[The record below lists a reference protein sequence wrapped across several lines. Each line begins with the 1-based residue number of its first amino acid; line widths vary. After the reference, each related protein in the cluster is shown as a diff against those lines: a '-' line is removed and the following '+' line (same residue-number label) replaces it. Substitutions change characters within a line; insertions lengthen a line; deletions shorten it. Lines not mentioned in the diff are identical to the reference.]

1 MLSTLLALLT
11 AGLVTLCDFDSRQ
24 LGWESLSLEISE
36 VANPERKG
44 INPSKRCAVTT
55 SGGEKWESVFTV
67 PLSRALDFTAHPPVF
82 SIKVLPPRAGLV
94 VRFSIK
100 QMKAGQSAECPTLW
114 KETRTT
120 KAGEWEELSF
130 DFSDLSPKSNWY
142 RKIVLYF
149 DAGGTSSGESWFFD
163 DLQVPDDD
171 LTPLNLFRSVSD
183 EPLFDV
189 DPAFPWRSRSITSG
203 RILTPRQSPDGKWHW
218 YNRGSG
224 KAHQTIGM
232 FVQDSAKFDPIKGWK
247 DYPGNPVLDVGRGAD
262 FDAWRILGVCPVPM
276 PDHSLYFYY
285 KARPYNQGNTFGTGL
300 AYSTDGVHFDK
311 LTDHSLSE
319 RNPADA
325 VFHEGKFYLFIG
337 PWLVITDDPLRI
349 PLEEKIRI
357 LNAGDGPAC
366 FDRTCLFGNRVFRL
380 EGVDKWFMVYHGDAS
395 HPDFPHR
402 FHIALSDDLV
412 HWTKVGNPQPL
423 FSRGPRGRWD
433 QGGIWAPEIIEY
445 RGTLYMYYEGW
456 GEAEEVPDRDKEY
469 FRPAA
474 SRTGVAVCDKNAFLK
489 WCGLQ

>member
-1 MLSTLLALLT
+1 
-11 AGLVTLCDFDSRQ
+11 
-24 LGWESLSLEISE
+24 
-36 VANPERKG
+36 
-44 INPSKRCAVTT
+44 
-55 SGGEKWESVFTV
+55 
-67 PLSRALDFTAHPPVF
+67 
-82 SIKVLPPRAGLV
+82 
-94 VRFSIK
+94 
-100 QMKAGQSAECPTLW
+100 
-114 KETRTT
+114 
-120 KAGEWEELSF
+120 
-130 DFSDLSPKSNWY
+130 
-142 RKIVLYF
+142 
-149 DAGGTSSGESWFFD
+149 
-163 DLQVPDDD
+163 
-171 LTPLNLFRSVSD
+171 
-183 EPLFDV
+183 
-189 DPAFPWRSRSITSG
+189 
-203 RILTPRQSPDGKWHW
+203 
-218 YNRGSG
+218 
-224 KAHQTIGM
+224 
-232 FVQDSAKFDPIKGWK
+232 
-247 DYPGNPVLDVGRGAD
+247 
-262 FDAWRILGVCPVPM
+262 M

-412 HWTKVGNPQPL
+412 HWTKVDNPQPL